1 MPNDIISI
9 DMSDVLKGI
18 PKLMGVAVKGLRE
31 GLSGTAEELMR
42 LGNQEVPFDKGTLMQ
57 SGDVDDSGLLQEHP
71 EIVVGYN
78 TPYAARL
85 HEHPEYHFK
94 NGRKGKFLEDP
105 LKRNLQTFRDF
116 IAEKIK
122 AAL

>member
-1 MPNDIISI
+1 MPNDNIVSI

-18 PKLMGVAVKGLRE
+18 PRLMGVAATGLRE
-31 GLSGTAEELMR
+31 GLGGVAEELLR

-57 SGDVDDSGLLQEHP
+57 SGDVDDSELGNEKP

-85 HEHPEYHFK
+85 D
-94 NGRKGKFLEDP
+94 RKSVV
-105 LKRNLQTFRDF
+105 
-116 IAEKIK
+116 
-122 AAL
+122 